1 MDMKIEAASQ
11 SHGQTD
17 VLFTP
22 LTIRAL
28 TLPNRIVMSPMTR
41 YFSPDGVPGDDV
53 AAYYRRRAE
62 GGAGLIITEGVGIDH
77 PSAIDDPAIPRM
89 HGAAALAGWRHVVE
103 EVHAAGGRIFPQ
115 LWHQGPLRD
124 PARSTRPDLIGAR
137 PSGHWGTPGFTSY
150 KSDYIEA
157 MQAPTEPMT
166 KAEIDEV
173 VAAFAQAAHD
183 AMSVGFDGIALHA
196 GHGYLIDSFLWADTN
211 RRSDGF
217 GGGPGQ
223 RATFARQTVA
233 AVRAEIGRDAPIMF
247 RFSQHKQ
254 QDYDARIADT
264 PEELGEILKPL
275 ADAGVDLFDASGR
288 QFARPAFDGSPL
300 SLAGWARR
308 LTGKPSVAIG
318 GIGLGN
324 GLGDTLAGLG
334 ETAPLDNLDAVRDAI
349 ARGEFDLA
357 GVGRAIL
364 NDPNW
369 PERVRAGQP
378 ALPFDRE
385 NLRRLA

>member
-1 MDMKIEAASQ
+1 MDMKIDTPV
-11 SHGQTD
+11 QTD

-22 LTIRAL
+22 LTIRNL

-41 YFSPDGVPGDDV
+41 YFSPEGVPGEDV

-62 GGAGLIITEGVGIDH
+62 GGAGLIVTEGVGVNH
-77 PSAIDDPAIPRM
+77 LSAIDDPAIPHM
-89 HGAAALAGWRHVVE
+89 HGQAALAGWRRVTA

-124 PARSTRPDLIGAR
+124 PSRSSRPDLIGAR
-137 PSGHWGTPGFTSY
+137 PSGHWGRPGHTSY
-150 KSDYIEA
+150 GDDYVEA
-157 MQAPTEPMT
+157 MRAPSAPMT
-166 KAEIDEV
+166 TAEIAEV
-173 VAAFAQAAHD
+173 VAAFAKAARD
-183 AMSVGFDGIALHA
+183 AMEVGFDGIALHA

-211 RRSDGF
+211 MRTDAYGGDAARRAAF
-217 GGGPGQ
+217 G
-223 RATFARQTVA
+223 AEIVA
-233 AVRAEIGRDAPIMF
+233 AVRAEIGDAPIMF

-254 QDYDARIADT
+254 QDYDARLGHT
-264 PEELGEILKPL
+264 PEELGALLKPL
-275 ADAGVDLFDASGR
+275 AASGVDLFDASGR
-288 QFARPAFDGSPL
+288 HFDRPAFDGSPL

-308 LTGKPSVAIG
+308 LTGKPTVAIG

-324 GLGDTLAGLG
+324 TLGDTLSGHG
-334 ETAPLDNLDAVRDAI
+334 ETAPHDNLNTVRAAI

-364 NDPNW
+364 NDPQW
-369 PERVRAGQP
+369 PHRVKTGQP
-378 ALPFDRE
+378 ALPFDRA

>member
-1 MDMKIEAASQ
+1 MDMKITPAVSR
-11 SHGQTD
+11 TD

-22 LTIRAL
+22 LTVGAL

-41 YFSPDGVPGDDV
+41 YFSPDGVPGEDV
-53 AAYYRRRAE
+53 AAYYRRRAQ

-89 HGAAALAGWRHVVE
+89 HGADALAGWRRVVD
-103 EVHAAGGRIFPQ
+103 EVHAAGGLIFPQ

-124 PARSTRPDLIGAR
+124 PARSTRPGLIGAR
-137 PSGHWGTPGFTSY
+137 PSGHWGKPGFTSY
-150 KSDYIEA
+150 KSDYIAA
-157 MQAPTEPMT
+157 MQAPTAPMT
-166 KAEIDEV
+166 EAEIVAV
-173 VAAFAQAAHD
+173 VAAFARAARD
-183 AMSVGFDGIALHA
+183 AMTVGFDGIALHA

-211 RRSDGF
+211 QRTDRY
-217 GGGPGQ
+217 GGGPRQ
-223 RATFARQTVA
+223 RATFAAEIVT
-233 AVRAEIGRDAPIMF
+233 AVRAEIGSDTPIMF

-254 QDYDARIADT
+254 QDYNARIADS

-288 QFARPAFDGSPL
+288 QFARPAFDGSSL

-318 GIGLGN
+318 GIGLAN
-324 GLGDTLAGLG
+324 GLGDTLAGRG
-334 ETAPLDNLDAVRDAI
+334 ETAPLDNLDDVRAAI

-369 PERVRAGQP
+369 PERVRTGRA

>member
-1 MDMKIEAASQ
+1 MDMKVDTAIR
-11 SHGQTD
+11 TD

-22 LTIRAL
+22 LTIRNL

-41 YFSPDGVPGDDV
+41 YFSPSGVPGEDV

-62 GGAGLIITEGVGIDH
+62 GGAGLIVTEGVGVDH
-77 PSAIDDPAIPRM
+77 PSAVDDPAIPHM
-89 HGAAALAGWRHVVE
+89 HGKAALAGWRGVAA

-124 PARSTRPDLIGAR
+124 PSRSSQPDLIGAR
-137 PSGHWGTPGFTSY
+137 PSGHWGKPGFTAY
-150 KSDYIEA
+150 GSDYVEA
-157 MQAPTEPMT
+157 MQVPTAPMT
-166 KAEIDEV
+166 TAEIAEV
-173 VAAFAQAAHD
+173 VEAFASAARN
-183 AMSVGFDGIALHA
+183 AMEVGFDGIALHA

-211 RRSDGF
+211 LRTDRYGGDAARRAAF
-217 GGGPGQ
+217 G
-223 RATFARQTVA
+223 AEIVA
-233 AVRAEIGRDAPIMF
+233 AVRAEIGDAPIMF

-254 QDYDARIADT
+254 QDYDARIGHT
-264 PEELGEILKPL
+264 PEELGALLKPL
-275 ADAGVDLFDASGR
+275 AQSGVDLFDASGR
-288 QFARPAFDGSPL
+288 HFDRPAFDGSPL

-324 GLGDTLAGLG
+324 GLDDTLKGRS
-334 ETAPLDNLDAVRDAI
+334 ETTPHDNLGAVRDGI
-349 ARGEFDLA
+349 TRGEFDLA

-364 NDPNW
+364 NDPQW
-369 PERVRAGQP
+369 PQRVKSGLP
-378 ALPFDRE
+378 ALAFDRA